1 MIGKIES
8 VTPLDAK
15 EVAVDPALI
24 TIVAAN
30 DFHACV
36 GPANTQRGLAA
47 IRAMRAGRADVFHLP
62 RACLVAI
69 RARGQRA
76 YRTNI
81 NAHAALFAI
90 EVVLPVRHDSRTGPA
105 VLNSESPNVHSLT
118 ANANAAITQNAARA
132 IKVHD
137 WRPLLFIAMRLD
149 INVFRLGG
157 AVGERHVLQ
166 FALAAGI
173 AYRTI
178 KRMISEQHLDHALA
192 RLTNLIAVR
201 GNNHAFGD
209 ARGAGGLQLRHLFD
223 SHQAHAAG
231 ALQRKIRVV
240 AKSRHLNAGG
250 LAGFNQ

>member
-1 MIGKIES
+1 MIGEVES
-8 VTPLDAK
+8 IAPLDAE
-15 EVAVDPALI
+15 EVAIHAALI

-36 GPANTQRGLAA
+36 GPANPQRGLAA
-47 IRAMRAGRADVFHLP
+47 IRTMRAGRADVLHFP

-76 YRTNI
+76 HRTNI
-81 NAHAALFAI
+81 NAHSALFAI
-90 EVVLPVRHDSRTGPA
+90 EVVLLVRHDSRTGAA
-105 VLNSESPNVHSLT
+105 VLNSERPNIHALA

-149 INVFRLGG
+149 VNVFRLSG

-173 AYRTI
+173 AHRTVQ
-178 KRMISEQHLDHALA
+178 RMISKQHLDHALA

-209 ARGAGGLQLRHLFD
+209 AGSAGGLQLRHLFD
-223 SHQAHAAG
+223 SYQTHAAG
-231 ALQRKIRVV
+231 ALQ
-240 AKSRHLNAGG
+240 
-250 LAGFNQ
+250 

>member
-1 MIGKIES
+1 FMIGEVENIA
-8 VTPLDAK
+8 PLDAD
-15 EVAVDPALI
+15 EVAIHAALI

-36 GPANTQRGLAA
+36 GPANPQRGLAA
-47 IRAMRAGRADVFHLP
+47 IRTMRAGRADVLHFP

-90 EVVLPVRHDSRTGPA
+90 EVVLHVRHDSRTGAA
-105 VLNSESPNVHSLT
+105 VLNSESPNIHPL
-118 ANANAAITQNAARA
+118 AADANAAITQNAAGA
-132 IKVHD
+132 IEVHD

-149 INVFRLGG
+149 VYVFRFSC

-166 FALAAGI
+166 FTLAAGI
-173 AYRTI
+173 ANWTI
-178 KRMISEQHLDHALA
+178 QWMISKQHLDHALA

-201 GNNHAFGD
+201 GNDHAFGD

-223 SHQAHAAG
+223 PHQAHAAG
-231 ALQRKIRVV
+231 ALQ
-240 AKSRHLNAGG
+240 
-250 LAGFNQ
+250 